1 MTARYVVFGNP
12 IAHSLSPQIHTYFA
26 QLCKQDMV
34 YERDLVPEGEFA
46 SLASK
51 MFKVPPKCLSIFAFL
66 PEGEFVPCNIT
77 VPCKLDAYNFANTL
91 TDYAKAAKAVNT
103 LKRLEDGTIL
113 GDNTDGRG
121 LLADLER
128 LGCEFHGK
136 RILIV
141 GAGGAAR
148 GIILPLIEK
157 NPEFLDIVNR
167 NEMKAFELAKEH
179 SGARVVL
186 YSSLKPQYDIIINA
200 TSASLQGMLPPIAD
214 EVLGA
219 SDFVYDLMYK
229 SDGKTAFVSK
239 ALALGVKHCHDGF
252 GMLLG
257 QAALSFELWRGVR
270 PDLAKTYQEFVKR
283 CGRDA

>member
-34 YERDLVPEGEFA
+34 YDRVLVPEGEFA

-51 MFKVPPKCLSIFAFL
+51 MFSESLC
-66 PEGEFVPCNIT
+66 GCNIT

-103 LKRLEDGTIL
+103 FKRLEDGTIL